1 MAWGDDH
8 KKFKKHP
15 YWKKYLLFWTGHG
28 AENLHEWL
36 DDWEIEP
43 IAVMPIAFLLLA
55 WLAGVLDPDAIA
67 GTFAMVVALSPVWLP
82 IYLFVFFWS
91 SWIHY
96 IRLLFWFEQKH
107 ILLHIELP
115 PEVSKSPLAMEVF
128 LAAIYQTGSEGD
140 FVSRIW
146 KGKVRAHWAL
156 ELVGNEGRVDYYLYM
171 RESWRNVLEA
181 KLYGQF
187 PEAKVTLVDDYVNK
201 VRFDPDTHGMWG
213 TEFKKSEV
221 AMPIRTYIDYGL
233 DKNTDTPEVQVDPI
247 TNVLEHMSS
256 MGPGEHLWLQFVI
269 RAHKKDE
276 WYGFYLSKDPY
287 EEGAKNKLK
296 EITKGAIERAQE
308 LTEDKD
314 EKKKV
319 GTRGSTLLS
328 PGEREQVEA
337 IERSKSKSLFDVG
350 IRGLYIAEDKFNGV
364 NIANLLTILNP
375 LRYPGY
381 ASFSP
386 TRGQSIFTYA
396 WQDWGGIR
404 ETKVKKNLFF
414 QYKHRAYFAAPYDQ
428 TPSYMTTEELATLW
442 HFPNS
447 MVKTPG
453 LSRVPSRRS
462 EAPPNLPVGGA
473 PANLPAG
480 KAGLPQ

>member
-1 MAWGDDH
+1 MVAEDV
-8 KKFKKHP
+8 KFEKLP
-15 YWKKYLLFWTGHG
+15 FWKKYLLFWGPGG
-28 AENLHEWL
+28 AENLHDWL

-43 IAVMPIAFLLLA
+43 VAVMPIAFLLLV
-55 WLAGVLDPDAIA
+55 WLATILDPDAIA

-96 IRLLFWFEQKH
+96 IRLLFWFDQKH

-115 PEVSKSPLAMEVF
+115 PEVSKSPLAMELF
-128 LAAIYQTGSEGD
+128 LSAIYQTGGEGD

-146 KGKVRAHWAL
+146 KGKVRPHWAL

-171 RESWRNVLEA
+171 REGWRNVLEA

-187 PEAKVTLVDDYVNK
+187 PEAKVTLADDYVDR
-201 VRFDPDTHGMWG
+201 VSFDPDTYGMWG
-213 TEFKKSEV
+213 TEYKKTEI
-221 AMPIRTYIDYGL
+221 ALPIRTYIDYGL
-233 DKNTDTPEVQVDPI
+233 DKNTDTPEIQVDPI
-247 TNVLEHMSS
+247 TSILEHMST
-256 MGPGEHLWLQFVI
+256 MGPDEYLWLQFVI
-269 RAHKKDE
+269 RGHKKDE
-276 WYGFYLSKDPY
+276 WHGFYLEKDPY
-287 EEGAKNKLK
+287 DVGVKKKLK
-296 EITKGAIERAQE
+296 EITEAAVKRAQDLVTGDE
-308 LTEDKD
+308 A

-319 GTRGSTLLS
+319 GSRGSTLLS

-337 IERSKSKSLFDVG
+337 IEHSKSKSLFDVG
-350 IRGLYIAEDKFNGV
+350 IRGLYIAKMDKFKGINTPNV
-364 NIANLLTILNP
+364 VTMFNAF
-375 LRYPGY
+375 RYPGY

-396 WQDWGGIR
+396 WQDWNNIR
-404 ETKVKKNLFF
+404 QNKIKKNLFF

-462 EAPPNLPVGGA
+462 EAPPNLPVG